1 MISSTA
7 LYNAA
12 KHKGLRGLAH
22 PIYGTSFETFF
33 GQTSENFY
41 STTFVNK
48 AAHGLTEMVEGY
60 EPTHRDTIVKTE
72 GVIWQQDL
80 LPRAGLD
87 TTSRWSW

>member
-1 MISSTA
+1 VISSTA

-60 EPTHRDTIVKTE
+60 EPTHTE
-72 GVIWQQDL
+72 I
-80 LPRAGLD
+80 R
-87 TTSRWSW
+87 S